1 MCFPLEKP
9 PWFYV
14 RPHNIKRKGLRL
26 RTRGQNIILKFSAK
40 VKKVDKLLLLLIDSL
55 RRAAKHLESGYNL
68 AETMEK

>member
-1 MCFPLEKP
+1 M
-9 PWFYV
+9 
-14 RPHNIKRKGLRL
+14 
-26 RTRGQNIILKFSAK
+26 RGQNIILKFSAK